1 MPEALAQ
8 VELFSDGACRGNP
21 GRGAWGVCLRA
32 AGRERVLWGYV
43 PETTNNRMEMTAVLR
58 GLQVLRRPSRVQ
70 IVTDSRYLVDGMT
83 QWLPGWLRR
92 GWRSA
97 AGAAVKNRDLWQALQ
112 EAAAGHEL
120 HWQWVRGH
128 AGHPENEAVD
138 GLINRVLDRFGT
150 ETEVRE
156 GEGWL

>member
-1 MPEALAQ
+1 M
-8 VELFSDGACRGNP
+8 
-21 GRGAWGVCLRA
+21 
-32 AGRERVLWGYV
+32 
-43 PETTNNRMEMTAVLR
+43 
-58 GLQVLRRPSRVQ
+58 Q

-138 GLINRVLDRFGT
+138 ALINRVLDRFGT

>member
-1 MPEALAQ
+1 M
-8 VELFSDGACRGNP
+8 
-21 GRGAWGVCLRA
+21 CLRA

-138 GLINRVLDRFGT
+138 ALINRVLDRFGT